1 MVSSYLKPTLLPVP
15 PLILTPF
22 SAFALPTTNPSY
34 KPTQLASRQ
43 DGQVHAAQYDKNT
56 GEIVCMKTGNPNKC
70 KLRITSTVDT
80 NTWVTVYDHDCKAL
94 SWEYSGKIQGP
105 NDHWSIFSELRYTVD
120 LFFQSGNWND
130 TPLLKYST
138 GIFGAPLGNAICVN
152 TRDSLRQSC
161 LIPFDC

>member
-1 MVSSYLKPTLLPVP
+1 MVSSYLKPTLLLVL

-22 SAFALPTTNPSY
+22 SAFAPPTTNPSY

-56 GEIVCMKTGNPNKC
+56 GEIVYMITGNPNKC
-70 KLRITSTVDT
+70 KLRITSTVGT

-105 NDHWSIFSELRYTVD
+105 NGKYRYGY
-120 LFFQSGNWND
+120 L
-130 TPLLKYST
+130 
-138 GIFGAPLGNAICVN
+138 
-152 TRDSLRQSC
+152 SLN
-161 LIPFDC
+161 